1 MFDWFD
7 PAAWGA
13 SLAGGPAAAAAGG
26 VPPMPQFGLPNPGV
40 GSLFDPTGGMTPAD
54 YGGPSPSVGGAVP
67 PPPSPEAMGGPYGGS
82 PATNPNLQPVGPG
95 APPAGTMADK
105 LSQALRGMSVPKPPD
120 AQKVATPHAPI
131 PHGQIKSG
139 ELMALLEMLRGG
151 GLAGQ
156 GGLRSLG
163 QGLGGR

>member
-26 VPPMPQFGLPNPGV
+26 VPPMPQFGPPNPGV
-40 GSLFDPTGGMTPAD
+40 GSLFDPTGGMTPTD
-54 YGGPSPSVGGAVP
+54 YGGPAPSVGGVVP
-67 PPPSPEAMGGPYGGS
+67 PPALPPEAMGGPYGGS
-82 PATNPNLQPVGPG
+82 PATNPNLQPVAPG
-95 APPAGTMADK
+95 GGSPLADR

-120 AQKVATPHAPI
+120 AQKVATPHAPV
-131 PHGQIKSG
+131 PHGTIKSG

-151 GLAGQ
+151 GLQ
-156 GGLRSLG
+156 GGLHTLG